1 MAGGVATAF
10 SVTSASALFKNKY
23 EMKSEETYNNATPL
37 LTRIKKEQDFV
48 GKQMDIAVPLSFN
61 GGVGSGKTLP
71 TANTANYGDAVL
83 TRKTLSSR
91 ILLDREAIKASA
103 NEEGAIVRATKE
115 QVAKGVE
122 SFTRNL
128 SRTLFATTNGALGHG
143 DNATN
148 VTGAGTSIAPYT
160 FVVSAATWVQGFW
173 EQGDFVSVGT
183 DTTLVEIVTV
193 APSTKTISVV
203 GTSAAL
209 AALSTTGGSSS
220 PLNVNVFMQNSSG
233 NDPQS
238 LYAALTATSSTLY
251 GLSVGY
257 RWQAYQNTAGGPFT
271 PDLINDLVL
280 GVEFQCGKPPNLI
293 VTSYKQYK
301 KLMNQLEDQKRYPIE
316 GRTGKLKGEVL
327 FEGIEVM
334 TSAGPVPVVPER
346 MCPDD
351 TCMALNDNYLTYYST
366 PGSPAWVDEDGSV
379 FFRVATADQFECR
392 YVAYL
397 ELWAPPSFH
406 GIATGLT

>member
-1 MAGGVATAF
+1 
-10 SVTSASALFKNKY
+10 
-23 EMKSEETYNNATPL
+23 MKSENTYNNATPL
-37 LTRIKKEQDFV
+37 LTRIKKDASFV
-48 GKQMDIAVPLSFN
+48 GKQMDVAVPLSFN

-103 NEEGAIVRATKE
+103 NDEGAFVRATKE

-128 SRTLFATTNGALGHG
+128 SRTLFASTNGSLGQG
-143 DNATN
+143 DGVTT
-148 VTGAGTSIAPYT
+148 VTGNGTVGTPYL
-160 FVVSAATWVQGFW
+160 VIVSAATWVQGFW
-173 EQGDFVSVGT
+173 EVGDFINVAAEVTQLEVVG
-183 DTTLVEIVTV
+183 IV
-193 APSTKTISVV
+193 PSTFQIKLV
-203 GTSAAL
+203 GSSATLAAAAGSTFTSAL
-209 AALSTTGGSSS
+209 
-220 PLNVNVFMQNSSG
+220 FYMQNSLG

-238 LYAALTATSSTLY
+238 LLAALTATSGTVY
-251 GLSVGY
+251 GLPVTY
-257 RWQAYQNTAGGPFT
+257 RWQAYQNTTGGPIT
-271 PDLINDLVL
+271 PDLINDLAL
-280 GVEFQCGKPPNLI
+280 GVEYQCGKPPNLF

-301 KLMNQLEDQKRYPIE
+301 KLMNQLEDEKRYPIAS
-316 GRTGKLKGEVL
+316 RQSSIKGQVL
-327 FEGIEVM
+327 FQGIEVM

-346 MCPDD
+346 MCPDGV
-351 TCMALNDNYLTYYST
+351 CLALNDNYLTYFST
-366 PGSPAWVDEDGSV
+366 PGSTAWVDEDGSV

-392 YVAYL
+392 YLAYL

>member
-10 SVTSASALFKNKY
+10 SLTSASALFKNKY

-71 TANTANYGDAVL
+71 TANTASYGDAVL

-103 NEEGAIVRATKE
+103 NDEGAFVRATKE

-128 SRTLFATTNGALGHG
+128 SRTLFATTNGVLGTG
-143 DNATN
+143 DATTV
-148 VTGAGTSIAPYT
+148 VTGAGTVGAPYT
-160 FVVSAATWVQGFW
+160 FVVSLTSWVQGFW
-173 EQGDFVSVGT
+173 EQGDFVSIDT
-183 DTTLVEIVTV
+183 DATLVEVVTV
-193 APSTKTISVV
+193 APSTRTISVV
-203 GTSAAL
+203 GTSAVL
-209 AALSTTGGSSS
+209 AGLSSTGGSSS
-220 PLNVNVFMQNSSG
+220 AFGANVYMQNSKN

-238 LYAALTATSSTLY
+238 LYAALVATSSTLY
-251 GLSVGY
+251 GLNIGY
-257 RWQAYQNTAGGPFT
+257 RWQAYQNTTSQPFT
-271 PDLINDLVL
+271 PDVINDLVL

-293 VTSYKQYK
+293 VTSYKQYR

-316 GRTGKLKGEVL
+316 GRAGKLKGETL

-334 TSAGPVPVVPER
+334 TSAGAIPVVPER
-346 MCPDD
+346 MCPDGV
-351 TCMALNDNYLTYYST
+351 CMALNDNYLTYYST
-366 PGSPAWVDEDGSV
+366 PGSPSWVDEDGSV

-392 YVAYL
+392 YIAYL

-406 GIATGLT
+406 GIATALT